1 MMKIFFTFFIFTSI
15 ITAKPQYGDKQVY
28 SILENYC
35 ETINGFPNLLGI
47 HIYNDKEG
55 KVLQL
60 DLEAQK
66 TNQKS
71 SVLMGMK
78 AMSLVGQYSKTPF
91 YKFILI
97 AHYPEPKV
105 PSGFESSA
113 ECAINFFVKQEI
125 SESSWRK
132 DCLNTGIL
140 QRKIDNWS
148 QLNKDNQ

>member
-1 MMKIFFTFFIFTSI
+1 MLGHIWVKKFIRQQFQEIFMS
-15 ITAKPQYGDKQVY
+15 
-28 SILENYC
+28 
-35 ETINGFPNLLGI
+35 
-47 HIYNDKEG
+47 KE
-55 KVLQL
+55 
-60 DLEAQK
+60 
-66 TNQKS
+66 TNQKN
-71 SVLMGMK
+71 SVLMVMK
-78 AMSLVGQYSKTPF
+78 AMSLVGHYSKPPF

-132 DCLNTGIL
+132 DCLNKGIL
-140 QRKIDNWS
+140 QRKIANWS